1 MKPQNAKKHWHPEK
15 NHVIASSSSS
25 SRILNRAV
33 FVKAQ
38 IVPVGRF
45 EACGPGGA
53 AALSAWQEINQGD
66 PDGEQ
71 GSERTNR

>member
-1 MKPQNAKKHWHPEK
+1 M
-15 NHVIASSSSS
+15 
-25 SRILNRAV
+25 
-33 FVKAQ
+33 
-38 IVPVGRF
+38 PVGRF